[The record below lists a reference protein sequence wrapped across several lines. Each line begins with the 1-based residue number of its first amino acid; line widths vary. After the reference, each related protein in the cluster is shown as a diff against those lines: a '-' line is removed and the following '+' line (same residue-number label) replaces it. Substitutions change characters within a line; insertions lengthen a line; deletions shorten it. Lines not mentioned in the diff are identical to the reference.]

1 MSRISIIAVGSRGDV
16 APLAGLGAA
25 MARAGHEVAVTAYS
39 PFETTITDCGLTFR
53 ELPAA
58 LEGTDDP
65 MKELAAFVAPSGM
78 RDLGMAIV
86 AADAGE
92 PADMVLLSPFAEMA
106 GHALAEA
113 KGITAVGVRL
123 QPLSATTA
131 YPPAVLGARSLGPRG
146 NRWAADAGTWLVDRL
161 YRGVAADL
169 RRELGLPKNSPR
181 ELRRERTAAE
191 WPVLHGYSALVAP
204 RPEDWRPGLEVTGYW
219 WPPASPDW
227 EPSDE
232 LATFLADGP
241 PPVFVGLG
249 SVMTDSARAR
259 ELSEIFVRAA
269 DLAGVR
275 MIVQSGWAGL
285 DVGTDRVLT
294 IGEAPHDW
302 LFPQTAA
309 VAHHCGAGTV
319 AAGLRAGVPTIALPG
334 YGDGAFWA
342 ARLRDVGACAA
353 TVPQRRLTAE
363 RLADAIRA
371 AHDPTLKACTDRIA
385 AGINAEDGIGQAIS
399 IIEKKLT

>member
-25 MARAGHEVAVTAYS
+25 LARAGHEVAVTAYS
-39 PFETTITDCGLTFR
+39 PFETMITDCGLTFR

-169 RRELGLPKNSPR
+169 RRELGLPKNSPL

-227 EPSDE
+227 QPSDE

-285 DVGTDRVLT
+285 DVDTDRVLT
-294 IGEAPHDW
+294 TGEAPHDW

-353 TVPQRRLTAE
+353 TIPQRRLTAE

-385 AGINAEDGIGQAIS
+385 PGINAEDGIGQAIS